1 MKKKKI
7 VLTSEA
13 TMANV
18 IRIKNVCLYKINY
31 EINMVRV
38 FYKGQNNPFTNVN
51 MRCTSNHQEGLKA
64 VRG

>member
-1 MKKKKI
+1 
-7 VLTSEA
+7 
-13 TMANV
+13 MANV